1 MFSVF
6 LNHIFGKIR
15 GFPLKRKLRRA
26 FWPQGL
32 PKTAQG
38 VPEASQDHP
47 FSTWVPQMVVLFVV
61 SKKHTKNERPFLRFV
76 LRIPFF
82 CYFTFHKETPR
93 APKEAPRGP
102 KEHPELPR
110 STQEHPRS
118 PQELPKSSQGAP
130 KEVPKSTQE
139 LPRSTQEPSRLS
151 LPLSLRSPQAAP
163 QA

>member
-1 MFSVF
+1 MA
-6 LNHIFGKIR
+6 
-15 GFPLKRKLRRA
+15 PRA
-26 FWPQGL
+26 SRDRPRCARGL
-32 PKTAQG
+32 PRPSLFHLGASNGSAVCRFQKTH
-38 VPEASQDHP
+38 EKR
-47 FSTWVPQMVVLFVV
+47 T
-61 SKKHTKNERPFLRFV
+61 
-76 LRIPFF
+76 PFF
-82 CYFTFHKETPR
+82 TLCFANSFFLLLTCHKETPR

-130 KEVPKSTQE
+130 MEVPKSTQE

>member
-26 FWPQGL
+26 FWSQGL

-61 SKKHTKNERPFLRFV
+61 SKKHTKHERPFLRFV
-76 LRIPFF
+76 L
-82 CYFTFHKETPR
+82 
-93 APKEAPRGP
+93 
-102 KEHPELPR
+102 
-110 STQEHPRS
+110 
-118 PQELPKSSQGAP
+118 
-130 KEVPKSTQE
+130 
-139 LPRSTQEPSRLS
+139 
-151 LPLSLRSPQAAP
+151 
-163 QA
+163 